1 MRGRTGSKRVRSRY
15 YARMASFPAEREP
28 CCPLTAR
35 EIEVLSRVAQGMT
48 TREVGACLHITEK
61 SAKNCMSRIIQKLG
75 VAHRTAAVV
84 LAHQR
89 RWLDLDLLP
98 LAGDR

>member
-1 MRGRTGSKRVRSRY
+1 
-15 YARMASFPAEREP
+15 MAPLPAEREP

-35 EIEVLSRVAQGMT
+35 ELEVLCRVAQGMT
-48 TREVGACLHITEK
+48 AREVGACLHITEK
-61 SAKNCMSRIIQKLG
+61 SAKNCVSRIIQKLG

-89 RWLDLDLLP
+89 RWLNLDILP
-98 LAGDR
+98 LAGAR